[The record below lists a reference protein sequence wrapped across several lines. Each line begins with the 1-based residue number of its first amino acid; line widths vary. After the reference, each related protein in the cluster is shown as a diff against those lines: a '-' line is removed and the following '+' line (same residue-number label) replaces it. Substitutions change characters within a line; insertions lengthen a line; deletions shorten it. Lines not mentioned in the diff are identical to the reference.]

1 MIFSMHNVLKGT
13 VKLTASEGPL
23 SEALIELDP
32 GTDIRSA
39 ISTKKLEEMGLKQ
52 GKRVVLLIKAID
64 VSLAVE

>member
-13 VKLTASEGPL
+13 VKLAVSEGPL
-23 SEALIELDP
+23 SEVLIELDP

-39 ISTKKLEEMGLKQ
+39 VSTKKLEEMGLKQ